1 LDLPA
6 PQGLRHAQLSLHARP
21 LSQLTDPRF
30 LTVKAAVA
38 TALAAALAHAA
49 GVADLLSAGFVA
61 LVCITPTAYAGLR
74 RALEQMGGA
83 ALGGGATALLLAV
96 MPWHH
101 DPPRQCLAA
110 GLSVGISTWA
120 CARLRWERGHVTAGF
135 TALYLVLLPFPSFA
149 QGLRERGLAVLLG
162 ALAAA
167 AVNAAV
173 SWAFAGRIL
182 ARRVRL
188 ARAAVAEALRRA
200 SAMCRDGVS
209 PEDLAAGFAPA
220 FAVAAEL
227 HGDLA
232 AMAREVVLSPRGAVR
247 AEARARLATAERLEE
262 IAHLAKHLAM
272 LRADSDACP
281 PGLADA
287 LARAADA
294 LATGRDLA
302 PAADGL
308 MAAGEAGVCRAASQ
322 RLARAL
328 RAAG

>member
-1 LDLPA
+1 M
-6 PQGLRHAQLSLHARP
+6 
-21 LSQLTDPRF
+21 
-30 LTVKAAVA
+30 
-38 TALAAALAHAA
+38 
-49 GVADLLSAGFVA
+49 A

-83 ALGGGATALLLAV
+83 LVGGGATALLLAV
-96 MPWHH
+96 MPWQH
-101 DPPRQCLAA
+101 DPARQCLAA
-110 GLSVGISTWA
+110 GISVGISTWA
-120 CARLRWERGHVTAGF
+120 CARLRWEGGHVTAGF
-135 TALYLVLLPFPSFA
+135 TALYLVLLPFPTFTS
-149 QGLRERGLAVLLG
+149 GLRERGLAVLLG
-162 ALAAA
+162 GVAAA

-188 ARAAVAEALRRA
+188 ARAAVAEALRRT
-200 SAMCRDGVS
+200 SAMLRDGAR
-209 PEDLAAGFAPA
+209 PEDLAAVYAPA

-232 AMAREVVLSPRGAVR
+232 AMAREVVLSPRSAVR
-247 AEARARLATAERLEE
+247 AEARARLATAARLEE
-262 IAHLAKHLAM
+262 IAHLGKHLAM

-287 LARAADA
+287 LARAAEA
-294 LATGRDLA
+294 LAAGRDLPA
-302 PAADGL
+302 AADGL
-308 MAAGEAGVCRAASQ
+308 MDAAEGGLLRAATL

>member
-1 LDLPA
+1 M
-6 PQGLRHAQLSLHARP
+6 
-21 LSQLTDPRF
+21 
-30 LTVKAAVA
+30 
-38 TALAAALAHAA
+38 
-49 GVADLLSAGFVA
+49 
-61 LVCITPTAYAGLR
+61 CITPTAYAGLR

-83 ALGGGATALLLAV
+83 LVGGGATALLLAIL
-96 MPWHH
+96 PWQH
-101 DPPRQCLAA
+101 DPARQCLAA

-120 CARLRWERGHVTAGF
+120 CARLRWEGGHVTAGF
-135 TALYLVLLPFPSFA
+135 TSLYLVLLPFPSFA
-149 QGLRERGLAVLLG
+149 TGLRERALAVLLG

-188 ARAAVAEALRRA
+188 ARAAVAEALRST
-200 SAMCRDGVS
+200 SAMFREGVS
-209 PEDLAAGFAPA
+209 PEDLAAVYAPA

-227 HGDLA
+227 QRDLA
-232 AMAREVVLSPRGAVR
+232 AMAREVVLSPRSAVR
-247 AEARARLATAERLEE
+247 AEARARLSTAERLEE
-262 IAHLAKHLAM
+262 IAHLGKHLAM

-281 PGLADA
+281 PGLSNA

-294 LATGRDLA
+294 LAEGCELA
-302 PAADGL
+302 EAADGL
-308 MAAGEAGVCRAASQ
+308 MAAGEAGVFRAATL

>member
-6 PQGLRHAQLSLHARP
+6 PQGLRHAQLSLLARP
-21 LSQLTDPRF
+21 LSQLTDPRY
-30 LTVKAAVA
+30 LTAKAAVA

-49 GVADLLSAGFVA
+49 GVSDLLSASFVA

-74 RALEQMGGA
+74 RALEQLGGA
-83 ALGGGATALLLAV
+83 VVGGGATALLLAV
-96 MPWHH
+96 LPWQG
-101 DPPRQCLAA
+101 DPARQCLAA
-110 GLSVGISTWA
+110 GISVGISTWA
-120 CARLRWERGHVTAGF
+120 CARLRWEAGHITAGF
-135 TALYLVLLPFPSFA
+135 TVLYLVLLPFRSFA
-149 QGLRERGLAVLLG
+149 EGLRERGLAVLLG

-188 ARAAVAEALRRA
+188 ARASVAGALRRTA
-200 SAMCRDGVS
+200 AMCRDGGT
-209 PEDLAAGFAPA
+209 PEDLAAVYAPA

-232 AMAREVVLSPRGAVR
+232 ALSREVVLSPRSAVR
-247 AEARARLATAERLEE
+247 AEARARLSTAARLEE
-262 IAHLAKHLAM
+262 IAHLGKHLAM
-272 LRADSDACP
+272 LRADSDAAP

-287 LARAADA
+287 LAQAADA
-294 LATGRDLA
+294 LATGHNLA
-302 PAADGL
+302 AAADGL
-308 MAAGEAGVCRAASQ
+308 MTAGEGGGFRAASL